1 MLSYMAQYWHITL
14 VAVVLLGIAFGFI
27 RNFVFPARKL
37 GEELKQAIAG
47 LDLVRAENGEKNF
60 TALERVKTEA
70 MINSQLEHSWSE
82 FTETLHPQTKTNELG
97 QDEVVRWRATALA
110 ETFFSDRV
118 IVETP
123 LNAEFYKHLPGI
135 LTGIGIIGTFLGLIF
150 GLIHFEVSSDPGAVR
165 HSLETLI
172 QNVGHAFIVSG
183 SAIFLAM
190 LFTWVEK
197 SLITAR
203 FKQVEK
209 LCVLL
214 DSMFD
219 AGAGEEYLA
228 RLVESSET
236 SATQSMQIKDA
247 LVADLKD
254 ILAEMTR
261 QQVEAMTL
269 NNQQLSTTMA
279 QTLTDSLKEP
289 MSRISTAVER
299 VGGNQG
305 EAVNRLLTDVLSSFT
320 AQMQDM
326 FGDQLRG
333 MNDVLKQ
340 TSQSILEAAGKFD
353 QLSAGLQDAGK
364 GAVDEMAK
372 RMDDALASMDRRQQ
386 EMDASINGFLD
397 AIRAQVSDT
406 QHQTSEQLSS
416 MLTSL
421 GTQTA
426 GLLDTLQS
434 QSRQASEA
442 QVQQQKRFEEQ
453 SQQTL
458 DDLADNVDSLTDAV
472 EGATQAMQSAVA
484 SLTNSTRDSVEKMNA
499 GARTLHAASES
510 LSQNMNGMSVV
521 VEKVGGTAEQL
532 NLAAQSVNG
541 ATQAAVQVINDYRAT
556 RDVFAS
562 MVSDL
567 KQTVENARRDASLT
581 SEMLNQIDSAT
592 QKLIAAQLEAE
603 HYLEDVSSVLA
614 DAHDEFAKNVTST
627 LRKGNTD
634 FHTELATATNHLRGA
649 VQDLGDTL
657 DTIAVKKG

>member
-1 MLSYMAQYWHITL
+1 MLSHFTQYWHVVPVTIL
-14 VAVVLLGIAFGFI
+14 VIISCAFIIRFI
-27 RNFVFPARKL
+27 FPARRL
-37 GEELKQAIAG
+37 GEELNKVIAG
-47 LDLVRAENGEKNF
+47 LYEIKRDLGAQHF
-60 TALERVKTEA
+60 TALDQVKTQ
-70 MINSQLEHSWSE
+70 MMVNTQLSHSWSE
-82 FTETLHPQTKTNELG
+82 FSETLHSQKEINEQG
-97 QDEVVRWRATALA
+97 QKVEARWRATALA
-110 ETFFSDRV
+110 ETFFSDRAV
-118 IVETP
+118 VETP
-123 LNAEFYKHLPGI
+123 LKTEFYKHLPGI
-135 LTGIGIIGTFLGLIF
+135 LTGIGIIGTFF
-150 GLIHFEVSSDPGAVR
+150 GLILGLSDFQVSSDPGAVR
-165 HSLETLI
+165 VSLESLI
-172 QNVGHAFIVSG
+172 RNVGDAFKVSG
-183 SAIFLAM
+183 VAITLAM
-190 LFTWVEK
+190 LFTWIEK
-197 SLITAR
+197 SLINAR
-203 FKQVEK
+203 FKQVEE
-209 LCVLL
+209 LCELL
-214 DSMFD
+214 DGLFV

-228 RLVESSET
+228 RLVQSSET

-247 LVADLKD
+247 LVADLKE

-261 QQVEAMTL
+261 QQVDAMAV
-269 NNQQLSTTMA
+269 NNQQLSTRMA
-279 QTLTDSLKEP
+279 DIFKEP
-289 MSRISTAVER
+289 LERIS
-299 VGGNQG
+299 GNQG

-372 RMDDALASMDRRQQ
+372 RMDEALASMDRRQQ

-434 QSRQASEA
+434 QSRQATEA

-499 GARTLHAASES
+499 GAHTLHAASDT

-541 ATQAAVQVINDYRAT
+541 ATQAAIQVINDYRAT

>member
-1 MLSYMAQYWHITL
+1 MLSYLAQYWHMALIG
-14 VAVVLLGIAFGFI
+14 LLLAISFGT
-27 RNFVFPARKL
+27 FVWYFWIPALR
-37 GEELKQAIAG
+37 LKKALNQAING
-47 LDLVRAENGEKNF
+47 LGKIHHDHGEKHF
-60 TALERVKTEA
+60 TALERVKKEA
-70 MINSQLEHSWSE
+70 MVNAQLEHSWSE
-82 FTETLHPQTKTNELG
+82 FTETLHPQKKTNELG

-110 ETFFSDRV
+110 ETFFSDRA

-123 LNAEFYKHLPGI
+123 LNAEFFKHLPGI
-135 LTGIGIIGTFLGLIF
+135 LTGIGIIGTFSGLILGLGDF
-150 GLIHFEVSSDPGAVR
+150 QVSSDPSAVR
-165 HSLETLI
+165 NSLEGLI
-172 QNVGHAFIVSG
+172 RHVGHAFIVSAV
-183 SAIFLAM
+183 AIGLAM
-190 LFTWVEK
+190 FVTWIEK
-197 SLITAR
+197 LLINAR

-228 RLVESSET
+228 RLVQSSET
-236 SATQSMQIKDA
+236 AATQSAQIKDA
-247 LVADLKD
+247 LVADLKE

-261 QQVEAMTL
+261 QQVEAMAV

-279 QTLTDSLKEP
+279 DIFKEP
-289 MSRISTAVER
+289 LERIS
-299 VGGNQG
+299 GNQG

-320 AQMQDM
+320 AQMRDM

-340 TSQSILEAAGKFD
+340 TSQSILGAAEKFD

-386 EMDASINGFLD
+386 EMDASINSFLD
-397 AIRAQVSDT
+397 AIRTQVSDT

-499 GARTLHAASES
+499 GAHTLHAASDT

-541 ATQAAVQVINDYRAT
+541 ATQAAIQVINDYRVT

-567 KQTVENARRDASLT
+567 KQTVENARHEASLT
-581 SEMLNQIDSAT
+581 SAILSQIDAAA
-592 QKLIAAQLEAE
+592 QKLVAAQQDAD
-603 HYLEDVSSVLA
+603 HYLEGVSNVLEE
-614 DAHDEFAKNVTST
+614 AHEAFAQHVTST
-627 LRKGNTD
+627 LKKGNAD
-634 FHTELATATNHLRGA
+634 FHRELADATNHLRGA

-657 DTIAVKKG
+657 DIIAVKKG